1 MPKKTDTAISYN
13 EKLVA
18 SVQERLQDCPYL
30 LELSAFFKM
39 MGDETRVK
47 IIYTLAEQEMCVND
61 LAMVLGMTQSAVSHQ
76 LKLLK
81 MENQVKSRRDGKNIY
96 YSLDDQHVV
105 EILEAALIHVKHKLA
120 ERK

>member
-1 MPKKTDTAISYN
+1 MPKKTGTAISYN

-18 SVQERLQDCPYL
+18 FVQERLRDCPYL

-81 MENQVKSRRDGKNIY
+81 MENQVKSRREGKNIY

-105 EILEAALIHVKHKLA
+105 EILEAALTHVKHKLA